1 MRYDPLRV
9 YLYLFF
15 PRLSPSTGC
24 LCQPQLLCTA
34 HVLQMPL
41 TAQRFMLFQ
50 IFLGVNQLYRS
61 AAPGVFCSLSAVVR
75 TNSLFQVCR
84 PAAVER
90 IVCAADKVYIV
101 HAQSMW
107 MTFSIRSVAFTF
119 GL

>member
-1 MRYDPLRV
+1 MIRSAFICI
-9 YLYLFF
+9 LFC
-15 PRLSPSTGC
+15 PRFSIRPGRF
-24 LCQPQLLCTA
+24 CQPQLLCTA

>member
-1 MRYDPLRV
+1 MIRSAFICI
-9 YLYLFF
+9 LFC
-15 PRLSPSTGC
+15 PRFSIRPGC
-24 LCQPQLLCTA
+24 FCQPQLLYTA

-119 GL
+119 GLW